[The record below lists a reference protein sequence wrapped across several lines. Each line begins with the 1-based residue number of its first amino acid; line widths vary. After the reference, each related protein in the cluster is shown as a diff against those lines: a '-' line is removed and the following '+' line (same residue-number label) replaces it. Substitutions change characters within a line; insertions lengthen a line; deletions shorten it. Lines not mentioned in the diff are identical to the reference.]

1 MFVMGLFLL
10 LGSSTAFGQSAYGGK
25 GENRFATAWAYYGRG
40 NGISLMYDHGFNDWL
55 SVGAGV
61 EFYFEER
68 ERETSFFGIVDFHLQ
83 KALKLP
89 ERLDVY
95 PGTEIGL
102 FDRKDNQGFF
112 RRRFVYYPYIGLSWA
127 FTEEFGLFTEIGER
141 GTLGVYFNF

>member
-1 MFVMGLFLL
+1 MP
-10 LGSSTAFGQSAYGGK
+10 AFGQSAFSGK
-25 GENRFATAWAYYGRG
+25 GENRIKTAWAYYGRG